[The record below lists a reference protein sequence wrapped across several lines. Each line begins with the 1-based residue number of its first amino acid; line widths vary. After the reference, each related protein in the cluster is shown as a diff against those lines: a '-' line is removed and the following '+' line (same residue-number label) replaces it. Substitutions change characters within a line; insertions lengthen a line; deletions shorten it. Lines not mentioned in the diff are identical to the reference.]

1 MARNLGVRKRT
12 STQRIITEAFFTAVT
27 RCALT
32 VQPPRWSS
40 SLPNVSSFSTS
51 PNAVLTETSATP
63 ASNASSITHRLR
75 QFWPY
80 FRSAKLGILLA
91 AISTVIGALTE
102 PLIPA
107 LLKTLLDRGFGK
119 GDIDLWMVPAALL
132 ALFGLR
138 GLAGFVAQ
146 YALSY
151 TASLGLLNLRRAMF
165 RRLNDAQLNL
175 FAQQSASKLSNTL
188 VYEVQTGSTMLVNA
202 LLGLSKDSLTLL
214 ALLGYLMYLNWKLTL
229 IVLFLFPAL
238 VIVMRTLSKRLYR
251 LTRSSQQATDE
262 LAYVVEE
269 NALAHRMVRL
279 HGAQERQGQ
288 RFDVLSVGLRRLALK
303 STVAQAAMTPLT
315 QMLAAV
321 ALSAVI
327 AVALWQSSR
336 SGVTVG
342 NFVAFV
348 TAMLMLIA
356 PIRHLA
362 EIAGPIT
369 RGLAAL
375 ERGLELIENIP
386 AQSSGSHKVDRVR
399 GAIQLRNAWV
409 RYASK
414 EVDPAD
420 PAGASIRA
428 ALKGIDLDIRPG
440 EVLAL
445 VGPSGSGKT
454 TLANLLPR
462 FVELDQGEVLL
473 DGVALPDWDLRN
485 LRSQFAMVSQEVI
498 MFNDTLA
505 ANVALG
511 SEEPTIDEE
520 RVRSALVSAN
530 LGELLERLPR
540 GMHSTVGHNAAELSG
555 GQRQRLAIARA
566 IYKNAPILILD
577 EATSALDNESER
589 LVQDALSRLMAGR
602 TTLVIAHRLTTI
614 EHADRVVVLANG
626 QISEQG
632 THQQLLQA
640 NGLYARLHSQNFTS
654 EA

>member
-1 MARNLGVRKRT
+1 
-12 STQRIITEAFFTAVT
+12 
-27 RCALT
+27 LT
-32 VQPPRWSS
+32 D
-40 SLPNVSSFSTS
+40 
-51 PNAVLTETSATP
+51 
-63 ASNASSITHRLR
+63 SNASSTQPAHTIIQRLR

-80 FRSAKLGILLA
+80 FRSAKSGIVLA
-91 AISTVIGALTE
+91 AICTIVGALTE

-107 LLKTLLDRGFGK
+107 LLKTLLDRGFAEGN
-119 GDIDLWMVPAALL
+119 IDLWMVPVALMG
-132 ALFGLR
+132 LFGIR
-138 GLAGFVAQ
+138 GLAGFLAQ

-165 RRLNDAQLNL
+165 VRLNDAQMTL
-175 FAQQSASKLSNTL
+175 FARQSASKLSNTL

-202 LLGLSKDSLTLL
+202 LLSLTKDSLTLL
-214 ALLGYLMYLNWKLTL
+214 ALLAYLMYLNWKLTL
-229 IVLFLFPAL
+229 IVLLLFPGL
-238 VIVMRTLSKRLYR
+238 IVVMRVLSRRLYR

-279 HGAQERQGQ
+279 HGAQQRQTQ
-288 RFDVLSVGLRRLALK
+288 RFDGLSVSLRRLALK
-303 STVAQAAMTPLT
+303 STVAHAAMTPLT
-315 QMLAAV
+315 QMLAAA

-327 AVALWQSSR
+327 AVALWQSAS

-375 ERGLELIENIP
+375 ERGLELIDETP
-386 AQSSGSHKVDRVR
+386 PQASGIHQADQVK
-399 GAIQLRNAWV
+399 GAITLRDVWV
-409 RYASK
+409 RYPTRDEQPDDGHFSR
-414 EVDPAD
+414 
-420 PAGASIRA
+420 S
-428 ALKGIDLDIRPG
+428 ALRGINLDIQPG

-462 FVELDQGEVLL
+462 FVEVERGEVLL
-473 DGVALPDWDLRN
+473 DGVALPQWDLAS
-485 LRSQFAMVSQEVI
+485 LRRQFAMVSQEVI
-498 MFNDTLA
+498 MLNDSLA

-511 SEEPTIDEE
+511 AADNQIDEE
-520 RVRSALVSAN
+520 RVLAALASAN
-530 LGELLERLPR
+530 LLDLLDRLPR

-589 LVQDALSRLMAGR
+589 LVQDALARLMKGR
-602 TTLVIAHRLTTI
+602 TTIVIAHRLSTI
-614 EHADRVVVLANG
+614 EHADRVVVLADG
-626 QISEQG
+626 QISEMG
-632 THQQLLQA
+632 THQQLLQSD
-640 NGLYARLHSQNFTS
+640 GIYARLHAQGFKS
-654 EA
+654 EVEPP

>member
-1 MARNLGVRKRT
+1 MT
-12 STQRIITEAFFTAVT
+12 D
-27 RCALT
+27 
-32 VQPPRWSS
+32 
-40 SLPNVSSFSTS
+40 
-51 PNAVLTETSATP
+51 
-63 ASNASSITHRLR
+63 SNASSTQPAHTIIQRLR

-80 FRSAKLGILLA
+80 FRSAKSGIVLA
-91 AISTVIGALTE
+91 AICTIVGALTE

-107 LLKTLLDRGFGK
+107 LLKTLLDRGFAEGN
-119 GDIDLWMVPAALL
+119 IDLWMVPVALMG
-132 ALFGLR
+132 LFGIR
-138 GLAGFVAQ
+138 GLAGFLAQ

-165 RRLNDAQLNL
+165 VRLNDAQMTL
-175 FAQQSASKLSNTL
+175 FARQSASKLSNTL

-202 LLGLSKDSLTLL
+202 LLSLTKDSLTLL
-214 ALLGYLMYLNWKLTL
+214 ALLAYLMYLNWKLTL
-229 IVLFLFPAL
+229 IVLLLFPGL
-238 VIVMRTLSKRLYR
+238 IVVMRVLSRRLYR

-279 HGAQERQGQ
+279 HGAQQRQTQ
-288 RFDVLSVGLRRLALK
+288 RFDGLSVSLRRLALK
-303 STVAQAAMTPLT
+303 STVAHAAMTPLT
-315 QMLAAV
+315 QMLAAA

-327 AVALWQSSR
+327 AVALWQSAS

-375 ERGLELIENIP
+375 ERGLELIDETP
-386 AQSSGSHKVDRVR
+386 PQASGIHQADQVK
-399 GAIQLRNAWV
+399 GAITLRDVWV
-409 RYASK
+409 RYPTRDEQPDDGHFSR
-414 EVDPAD
+414 
-420 PAGASIRA
+420 S
-428 ALKGIDLDIRPG
+428 ALRGINLDIQPG

-462 FVELDQGEVLL
+462 FVEVERGEVLL
-473 DGVALPDWDLRN
+473 DGVALPQWDLAS
-485 LRSQFAMVSQEVI
+485 LRRQFAMVSQEVI
-498 MFNDTLA
+498 MLNDSLA

-511 SEEPTIDEE
+511 AADNQIDEE
-520 RVRSALVSAN
+520 RVLAALASAN
-530 LGELLERLPR
+530 LLDLLDRLPR

-589 LVQDALSRLMAGR
+589 LVQDALARLMKGR
-602 TTLVIAHRLTTI
+602 TTIVIAHRLSTI
-614 EHADRVVVLANG
+614 EHADRVVVLADG
-626 QISEQG
+626 QISEMG
-632 THQQLLQA
+632 THQQLLQSD
-640 NGLYARLHSQNFTS
+640 GIYARLHAQGFKS
-654 EA
+654 EVEPP

>member
-1 MARNLGVRKRT
+1 
-12 STQRIITEAFFTAVT
+12 
-27 RCALT
+27 LT
-32 VQPPRWSS
+32 DFKAPGGP
-40 SLPNVSSFSTS
+40 
-51 PNAVLTETSATP
+51 P
-63 ASNASSITHRLR
+63 ASTITQRLR

-80 FRSAKLGILLA
+80 FRSAKSGIVLA
-91 AISTVIGALTE
+91 AICTIVGALTE

-107 LLKTLLDRGFGK
+107 LLKTLLDRGFAEGN
-119 GDIDLWMVPAALL
+119 IDLWMVPVALMG
-132 ALFGLR
+132 LFGIR
-138 GLAGFVAQ
+138 GLAGFLAQ

-165 RRLNDAQLNL
+165 VRLNDAQLTL
-175 FAQQSASKLSNTL
+175 FARQSASKLSNTL

-202 LLGLSKDSLTLL
+202 MLSLTKDSLTLL

-229 IVLFLFPAL
+229 IVLLLFPGL
-238 VIVMRTLSKRLYR
+238 IVVMRVLSKRLYR

-279 HGAQERQGQ
+279 HGAQQRQTQ
-288 RFDVLSVGLRRLALK
+288 RFDGLSVSLRRLALK

-315 QMLAAV
+315 QMLAAA

-327 AVALWQSSR
+327 AVALWQSAS
-336 SGVTVG
+336 SDVTVG

-375 ERGLELIENIP
+375 ERGLELIDETP
-386 AQSSGSHKVDRVR
+386 QQPSGTHRADQAQ
-399 GAIQLRNAWV
+399 GAITLRDVWV
-409 RYASK
+409 RY
-414 EVDPAD
+414 PARD
-420 PAGASIRA
+420 EQPDDDHISRS
-428 ALKGIDLDIRPG
+428 ALRGINLNIQPG

-462 FVELDQGEVLL
+462 FVEVERGEVLL
-473 DGVALPDWDLRN
+473 DGVPLPHWDLAS
-485 LRSQFAMVSQEVI
+485 LRCQFAMVSQEVV
-498 MFNDTLA
+498 MLNDSLA

-511 SEEPTIDEE
+511 AADDQIDEE
-520 RVRSALVSAN
+520 RVLAALASAN
-530 LGELLERLPR
+530 LLDLLDRLPR

-589 LVQDALSRLMAGR
+589 LVQDALARLMKGR
-602 TTLVIAHRLTTI
+602 TTIVIAHRLSTI
-614 EHADRVVVLANG
+614 EHADRVVVLADG
-626 QISEQG
+626 QISEMG
-632 THQQLLQA
+632 THEELLR
-640 NGLYARLHSQNFTS
+640 NDGLYARLHAQKFTP
-654 EA
+654 EAEA

>member
-1 MARNLGVRKRT
+1 L
-12 STQRIITEAFFTAVT
+12 
-27 RCALT
+27 
-32 VQPPRWSS
+32 
-40 SLPNVSSFSTS
+40 TS
-51 PNAVLTETSATP
+51 PSTP
-63 ASNASSITHRLR
+63 AALPTATIRERLVR
-75 QFWPY
+75 FWPY
-80 FRSAKLGILLA
+80 FRSASAGIVLA
-91 AISTVIGALTE
+91 VICTIVGALTE
-102 PLIPA
+102 PMIPA
-107 LLKTLLDRGFGK
+107 LLKTLLDSGFSEGN
-119 GDIDLWMVPAALL
+119 IDLWMVPVALVG
-132 ALFGLR
+132 LFGIR
-138 GLAGFVAQ
+138 GLAGFLAQ

-165 RRLNDAQLNL
+165 AKLNDAQLTL
-175 FAQQSASKLSNTL
+175 FARQSASKLSNTL
-188 VYEVQTGSTMLVNA
+188 VYEVQTGSTLLVNA
-202 LLGLSKDSLTLL
+202 LLTLAKDSLTLL

-238 VIVMRTLSKRLYR
+238 VVVMRVLSRRLYS
-251 LTRSSQQATDE
+251 LTKSSQQATDE

-279 HGAQERQGQ
+279 HGAQERQSE
-288 RFDVLSVGLRRLALK
+288 RFESLSVRLRRLALK
-303 STVAQAAMTPLT
+303 STIAQAAMTPLT

-348 TAMLMLIA
+348 TAMLMLVA

-375 ERGLELIENIP
+375 ERGLELIEDTP
-386 AQSSGSHKVDRVR
+386 EQSSGTHRADRVQ
-399 GAIQLRNAWV
+399 GSIELKDVWV
-409 RYASK
+409 RYPSRDDENTSDD
-414 EVDPAD
+414 EVN
-420 PAGASIRA
+420 RT
-428 ALKGIDLDIRPG
+428 ALCGVSLQVQPG

-462 FVELDQGEVLL
+462 FVEVLHGDVLL
-473 DGVALPDWDLRN
+473 DGVALPDWELHCLR
-485 LRSQFAMVSQEVI
+485 RQFAMVSQDVI
-498 MFNDTLA
+498 MLNDTLA

-511 SEEPTIDEE
+511 AAEGAIDEE
-520 RVRSALVSAN
+520 KVLAALHSAN
-530 LGELLERLPR
+530 LGELVARLPR
-540 GMHSTVGHNAAELSG
+540 GIHSSVGHNAAELSG

-566 IYKNAPILILD
+566 IYKDAPVLILD

-589 LVQDALSRLMAGR
+589 LVQEALARLMKGR
-602 TTLVIAHRLTTI
+602 TTLVIAHRLSTI

-626 QISEQG
+626 RIAEQG
-632 THQQLLQA
+632 THQVLLRA
-640 NGLYARLHSQNFTS
+640 GGLYARLHAQGFSPEP
-654 EA
+654 EAA

>member
-1 MARNLGVRKRT
+1 MQGRAD
-12 STQRIITEAFFTAVT
+12 
-27 RCALT
+27 LT
-32 VQPPRWSS
+32 D
-40 SLPNVSSFSTS
+40 
-51 PNAVLTETSATP
+51 
-63 ASNASSITHRLR
+63 SNASSTQPAHTIIQRLR

-80 FRSAKLGILLA
+80 FRSAKSGIVLA
-91 AISTVIGALTE
+91 AICTIVGALTE

-107 LLKTLLDRGFGK
+107 LLKTLLDRGFAEGN
-119 GDIDLWMVPAALL
+119 IDLWMVPVALMG
-132 ALFGLR
+132 LFGIR
-138 GLAGFVAQ
+138 GLAGFLAQ

-165 RRLNDAQLNL
+165 VRLNDAQMTL
-175 FAQQSASKLSNTL
+175 FARQSASKLSNTL

-202 LLGLSKDSLTLL
+202 LLSLTKDSLTLL
-214 ALLGYLMYLNWKLTL
+214 ALLAYLMYLNWKLTL
-229 IVLFLFPAL
+229 IVLLLFPGL
-238 VIVMRTLSKRLYR
+238 IVVMRVLSRRLYH

-279 HGAQERQGQ
+279 HGAQQRQTQ
-288 RFDVLSVGLRRLALK
+288 RFDGLSVSLRRLALK
-303 STVAQAAMTPLT
+303 STVAHAAMTPLT
-315 QMLAAV
+315 QMLAAA

-327 AVALWQSSR
+327 AVALWQSAS

-375 ERGLELIENIP
+375 ERGLELIDETP
-386 AQSSGSHKVDRVR
+386 PQASGIHQADQVK
-399 GAIQLRNAWV
+399 GAITLRDVWV
-409 RYASK
+409 RYPTRDEQPDDGHFSR
-414 EVDPAD
+414 
-420 PAGASIRA
+420 S
-428 ALKGIDLDIRPG
+428 ALRGINLDIQPG

-462 FVELDQGEVLL
+462 FVEVERGEVLL
-473 DGVALPDWDLRN
+473 DGVALPQWDLAS
-485 LRSQFAMVSQEVI
+485 LRRQFAMVSQEVI
-498 MFNDTLA
+498 MLNDSLA

-511 SEEPTIDEE
+511 AADNQIDEE
-520 RVRSALVSAN
+520 RVLAALASAN
-530 LGELLERLPR
+530 LLDLLDRLPR

-589 LVQDALSRLMAGR
+589 LVQDALARLMKGR
-602 TTLVIAHRLTTI
+602 TTIVIAHRLSTI
-614 EHADRVVVLANG
+614 EHADRVVVLADG
-626 QISEQG
+626 QISEMG
-632 THQQLLQA
+632 THQQLLQSD
-640 NGLYARLHSQNFTS
+640 GIYARLHAQGFKS
-654 EA
+654 EVEPP

>member
-1 MARNLGVRKRT
+1 M
-12 STQRIITEAFFTAVT
+12 
-27 RCALT
+27 
-32 VQPPRWSS
+32 S
-40 SLPNVSSFSTS
+40 SLSTPPS
-51 PNAVLTETSATP
+51 AVLTETSATP
-63 ASNASSITHRLR
+63 APDASSITHRLR

-80 FRSAKLGILLA
+80 FRSAKLGIVLA

-165 RRLNDAQLNL
+165 QRLNDAQLNL

-303 STVAQAAMTPLT
+303 STIAQAAMTPLT

-386 AQSSGSHKVDRVR
+386 AQSSGSHRVDRVR
-399 GAIQLRNAWV
+399 GAIQLRDVWV
-409 RYASK
+409 RYPSK
-414 EVDPAD
+414 EGDPAD
-420 PAGASIRA
+420 RPAR
-428 ALKGIDLDIRPG
+428 R
-440 EVLAL
+440 
-445 VGPSGSGKT
+445 T
-454 TLANLLPR
+454 
-462 FVELDQGEVLL
+462 
-473 DGVALPDWDLRN
+473 
-485 LRSQFAMVSQEVI
+485 
-498 MFNDTLA
+498 
-505 ANVALG
+505 
-511 SEEPTIDEE
+511 
-520 RVRSALVSAN
+520 
-530 LGELLERLPR
+530 
-540 GMHSTVGHNAAELSG
+540 
-555 GQRQRLAIARA
+555 
-566 IYKNAPILILD
+566 
-577 EATSALDNESER
+577 
-589 LVQDALSRLMAGR
+589 GR
-602 TTLVIAHRLTTI
+602 R
-614 EHADRVVVLANG
+614 
-626 QISEQG
+626 
-632 THQQLLQA
+632 
-640 NGLYARLHSQNFTS
+640 
-654 EA
+654 

>member
-1 MARNLGVRKRT
+1 
-12 STQRIITEAFFTAVT
+12 
-27 RCALT
+27 LT
-32 VQPPRWSS
+32 D
-40 SLPNVSSFSTS
+40 
-51 PNAVLTETSATP
+51 
-63 ASNASSITHRLR
+63 SNASSTQPAHTIIQRLR

-80 FRSAKLGILLA
+80 FRSAKSGIVLA
-91 AISTVIGALTE
+91 AICTIVGALTE

-107 LLKTLLDRGFGK
+107 LLKTLLDRGFAEGN
-119 GDIDLWMVPAALL
+119 IDLWMVPVALMG
-132 ALFGLR
+132 LFGIR
-138 GLAGFVAQ
+138 GLAGFLAQ

-165 RRLNDAQLNL
+165 VRLNDAQMTL
-175 FAQQSASKLSNTL
+175 FARQSASKLSNTL

-202 LLGLSKDSLTLL
+202 LLSLTKDSLTLL
-214 ALLGYLMYLNWKLTL
+214 ALLAYLMYLNWKLTL
-229 IVLFLFPAL
+229 IVLLLFPGL
-238 VIVMRTLSKRLYR
+238 IVVMRVLSRRLYR

-279 HGAQERQGQ
+279 HGAQQRQTQ
-288 RFDVLSVGLRRLALK
+288 RFDGLSVSLRRLALK
-303 STVAQAAMTPLT
+303 STVAHAAMTPLT
-315 QMLAAV
+315 QMLAAA

-327 AVALWQSSR
+327 AVALWQSAS

-375 ERGLELIENIP
+375 ERGLELIDETP
-386 AQSSGSHKVDRVR
+386 PQASGIHQADQVK
-399 GAIQLRNAWV
+399 GAITLRDVWV
-409 RYASK
+409 RYPTRDEQPDDGPISR
-414 EVDPAD
+414 
-420 PAGASIRA
+420 S
-428 ALKGIDLDIRPG
+428 ALRGINLDIQPG

-462 FVELDQGEVLL
+462 FVEVERGEVFL
-473 DGVALPDWDLRN
+473 DGVALPQWDLAS
-485 LRSQFAMVSQEVI
+485 LRRQFAMVSQEVI
-498 MFNDTLA
+498 MLNDSLA

-511 SEEPTIDEE
+511 ASDNQIDEE
-520 RVRSALVSAN
+520 RVLAALASAN
-530 LGELLERLPR
+530 LLDLLDRLPR

-589 LVQDALSRLMAGR
+589 LVQDALARLMKGR
-602 TTLVIAHRLTTI
+602 TTIVIAHRLSTI
-614 EHADRVVVLANG
+614 EHADRVVVLADG
-626 QISEQG
+626 QISEMG
-632 THQQLLQA
+632 THQQLLQSD
-640 NGLYARLHSQNFTS
+640 GIYARLHAQGFKS
-654 EA
+654 EVEPP

>member
-1 MARNLGVRKRT
+1 VAT
-12 STQRIITEAFFTAVT
+12 
-27 RCALT
+27 ALT
-32 VQPPRWSS
+32 ES
-40 SLPNVSSFSTS
+40 
-51 PNAVLTETSATP
+51 
-63 ASNASSITHRLR
+63 ASSTGLPRQSITQRLR

-80 FRSAKLGILLA
+80 FRDAKSGIWLA
-91 AISTVIGALTE
+91 ALCTVVGALTE

-107 LLKTLLDRGFGK
+107 LLKTLLDRGFTEGA
-119 GDIDLWMVPAALL
+119 IDLWMVPAALL
-132 ALFGLR
+132 GLFGVR
-138 GLAGFVAQ
+138 GVAGFLAQ

-165 RRLNDAQLNL
+165 VKLNDAQMSL
-175 FAQQSASKLSNTL
+175 FARQSASKLSNTL
-188 VYEVQTGSTMLVNA
+188 VYEVQTGSTTLVNA
-202 LLGLSKDSLTLL
+202 MLTLTKDSMTLL

-229 IVLFLFPAL
+229 IVLLLFPGL
-238 VIVMRTLSKRLYR
+238 IVIMRTLSRRLYK
-251 LTRSSQQATDE
+251 LTRSSQHATDE

-279 HGAQERQGQ
+279 HGAQARQSQ
-288 RFDVLSVGLRRLALK
+288 RFEVLSVALRRLALK
-303 STVAQAAMTPLT
+303 STVSQAAMTPLT

-327 AVALWQSSR
+327 AVALWQSNS

-375 ERGLELIENIP
+375 ERGLELIDETP
-386 AQSSGSHKVDRVR
+386 EQAGGTHSVERVR
-399 GAIQLRNAWV
+399 GAIDFHQVWV
-409 RYASK
+409 RY
-414 EVDPAD
+414 PARD
-420 PAGASIRA
+420 GQPGTEAEDLNRT
-428 ALKGIDLDIRPG
+428 ALRGIDLQIRPG

-462 FVELDQGEVLL
+462 FVEIDGGTLQL
-473 DGVALPDWDLRN
+473 DGVALTDWDLSS
-485 LRSQFAMVSQEVI
+485 LRHQFAMVSQDVV
-498 MFNDTLA
+498 MLNDTLA

-511 SEEPTIDEE
+511 AAEGEIDEA
-520 RVRSALVSAN
+520 RVQAALTSAN
-530 LGELLERLPR
+530 LSELVARLPQ
-540 GMHSTVGHNAAELSG
+540 GMHSTVGHNATELSG

-566 IYKNAPILILD
+566 IYKDAPVLILD

-589 LVQDALSRLMAGR
+589 LVQDALARLMKGR
-602 TTLVIAHRLTTI
+602 TTLVIAHRLSTI

-632 THQQLLQA
+632 THQELLRA
-640 NGLYARLHSQNFTS
+640 DGVYARLHAQGFKGQSP
-654 EA
+654 AAPPAA